1 MNAQPKTDHL
11 TQWQRGMVSPN
22 PAGRPQK
29 FITSLK
35 KQGYTQSQVND
46 IILVMLTLDETEL
59 SDIVNTGKATI
70 LELTIARALLNG
82 AKKGSLYAIESLLNR
97 AIGLPRVTQE
107 VNIEAKHIILTM
119 DLG

>member
-1 MNAQPKTDHL
+1 MNTQPKTDHL
-11 TQWQRGMVSPN
+11 TPWQRGMVSPN

-59 SDIVNTGKATI
+59 SDIVNTGTATI
-70 LELTIARALLNG
+70 LELTIAGALLNG

-107 VNIEAKHIILTM
+107 VNIEAKHILLTM